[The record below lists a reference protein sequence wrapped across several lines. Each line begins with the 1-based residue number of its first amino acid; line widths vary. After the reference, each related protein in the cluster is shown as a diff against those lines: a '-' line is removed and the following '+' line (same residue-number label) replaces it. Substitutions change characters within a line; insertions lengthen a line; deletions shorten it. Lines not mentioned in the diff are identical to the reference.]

1 MEDKYRRFSTHELLP
16 VVNEMIQSGRK
27 AVIPVTGNSMRPF
40 IAGNRDKV
48 ILDKAKRLKKGDVI
62 LFRNRHGDYILH
74 RIYSV
79 RNNRYKTIGDYCIKG
94 DGLVEPESIIGV
106 AIAFLRKGK
115 RISCSSPLWRIYTYV
130 WLALLPVRKYLIA
143 LHRAYIKA
151 KTAIRQ
157 SGNAFVCIYH
167 SLAAGLGLASK
178 RLRGFFRHD

>member
-79 RNNRYKTIGDYCIKG
+79 GNNRYKTIGDYCIKG
-94 DGLVEPESIIGV
+94 DGLVKSDDIIGV
-106 AIAFLRKGK
+106 AIAIIRKGK
-115 RISCSSPLWRIYTYV
+115 RISCSSPLWRIYTHI

-143 LHRAYIKA
+143 LHKAYVRA

-157 SGNAFVCIYH
+157 SGTTLVCSCQ
-167 SLAAGLGLASK
+167 SLAADVGLASK